1 MRLRQTVLAAPDL
14 DPAVD
19 ALRAVLG
26 IEVGFRDP
34 GVGEFGLVNAVL
46 PVGDTFLEV
55 VCPTRPEA
63 PAQRFLDR
71 RGAGGYMV
79 IFQTDDPGA
88 VRRRAAD
95 LGIREVWH
103 GAFPAT
109 PDEPEIEGT
118 HFHPA
123 DIGGAIVSV
132 DRAEPAASW
141 RWAGPSWTTAVR
153 TERVTAVVA
162 VELQAADPDAVA
174 RRWSAVL
181 GRPLSAGPRGP
192 ELRLEGSS
200 ARFVPATDGR
210 GDGLG
215 GFDVACADLPAVLAA
230 ARARGLDITGDRLDL
245 CGVRVTLVPAGT

>member
-14 DPAVD
+14 EPAVE

-34 GVGEFGLVNAVL
+34 GVAAFGLVNAVL

-55 VCPTRPEA
+55 VSPTRPDA
-63 PAQRFLDR
+63 AAQRFLER

-79 IFQTDDPGA
+79 IFQTDDPEA

-95 LGIREVWH
+95 LGVREVWH

-109 PDEPEIEGT
+109 ADEPEIEGT

-132 DRAEPAASW
+132 DRARPAPSW
-141 RWAGPSWTTAVR
+141 RWAGPAWTAAVR
-153 TERVTAVVA
+153 TERVTAIVA
-162 VELQAADPDAVA
+162 VELQAADPHALA
-174 RRWSAVL
+174 SRWSAVL
-181 GRPLSAGPRGP
+181 GEPPVDGPQGP
-192 ELRLEGSS
+192 ELRLDASS
-200 ARFVPATDGR
+200 VRFVPASDGR

-215 GFDVACADLPAVLAA
+215 GFDVACRDVPATLAA
-230 ARARGLDITGDRLDL
+230 ARARGLEVTGDRIDL
-245 CGVRVTLVPAGT
+245 CGARVALVPADR